1 MSRDDDL
8 PEWFSESSNSADDRD
23 EPRRLEAVAGGPES
37 DDEWFDQAEAT
48 PSAVEAPPARDSSRK
63 RTKLLFGGTVAAVL
77 LAIGGGAWMLSSL
90 LSGSETS
97 ASPTLTV
104 PTTATTAPQG
114 GDEVVA
120 ESECESSES
129 ATTVTGNGKGD
140 RESAAGVVLAFQHAY
155 YVARD
160 ADAIKP
166 LLAKDSPITNLDALQ
181 EGIDSVARG
190 TTHCLH
196 IERDGDDAVVELTE
210 TAPDGSATTY
220 YQRVTTTRENGEVRI
235 VSIEENS
242 EGASE

>member
-8 PEWFSESSNSADDRD
+8 PEWFSESSNSADDRNG
-23 EPRRLEAVAGGPES
+23 PRHLEAVAGGPES

-48 PSAVEAPPARDSSRK
+48 PSAVETPPARDSSRK

-77 LAIGGGAWMLSSL
+77 LVIGGGAWMLSSL

-104 PTTATTAPQG
+104 PTTATTAPQAD
-114 GDEVVA
+114 DEVVA

-210 TAPDGSATTY
+210 TAPDGGETTY

>member
-8 PEWFSESSNSADDRD
+8 PEWFSESSNSADDRN
-23 EPRRLEAVAGGPES
+23 EPRHLEAVAGGPES

-48 PSAVEAPPARDSSRK
+48 PSAVEAPPARDGGRK

-77 LAIGGGAWMLSSL
+77 LVIGGGAWMLSSL

-104 PTTATTAPQG
+104 PTTATSAPQG
-114 GDEVVA
+114 GDEGVA

-129 ATTVTGNGKGD
+129 ATTVSGNGKGD